1 MRGGHIGHG
10 LDSRR
15 SGIARGGGHQQD
27 GLIVAS
33 RKIGQTGD
41 QKSHA
46 QILETM
52 RRSLK
57 QFGQIQALTRCP
69 HPPHRNVGRRG
80 RCCRSRV
87 VVVGSSVA
95 AIAWRLL
102 VMLDIPRGW
111 IKGIVTNQGMQIAIG
126 NFRFVNKES

>member
-1 MRGGHIGHG
+1 MTRGHIGHG
-10 LDSRR
+10 LDGRR

-27 GLIVAS
+27 GMIVAS
-33 RKIGQTGD
+33 GKIGQTGD

-57 QFGQIQALTRCP
+57 QFGQIQALTGCP

-80 RCCRSRV
+80 RCCRSVV
-87 VVVGSSVA
+87 VVVGSGA
-95 AIAWRLL
+95 AMAWLL
-102 VMLDIPRGW
+102 VLVDIPRGW
-111 IKGIVTNQGMQIAIG
+111 IKGIVTNQGMQIGIG